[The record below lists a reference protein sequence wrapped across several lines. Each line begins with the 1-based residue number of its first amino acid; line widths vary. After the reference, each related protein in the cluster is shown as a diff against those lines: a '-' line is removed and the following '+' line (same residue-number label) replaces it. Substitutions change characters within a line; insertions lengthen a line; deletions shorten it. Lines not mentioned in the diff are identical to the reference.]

1 MSMTADSVAG
11 DQKPSRPLRFPVD
24 LAKRALR
31 SRRLVVLELR
41 NKLLLW
47 PSAVA
52 LRCYENREVARLST
66 ALSLPEAQVAVVVTT
81 YQRPELLLDAVRSA
95 LAQSVEDLVVVVMD
109 DGGGMLPEFPP
120 DPRLAVCSL
129 SVNTGVPGV
138 ARNAG
143 IRLTHSRY
151 VAFLDDD
158 NEWEPHHLEA
168 ALQVLEKDAAG
179 KEVGFVYT
187 ALRRCL
193 PDGRTHDVLS
203 VEFDRGKLGFD
214 NFVDTNAMVIRR
226 FPALHWSR
234 IPRLRGVRPAEDWEL
249 AYRLSRTAR
258 AEHVSSPTVRYR
270 MNPGSHFNDWVVAQ

>member
-1 MSMTADSVAG
+1 M
-11 DQKPSRPLRFPVD
+11 
-24 LAKRALR
+24 
-31 SRRLVVLELR
+31 LELR